1 MGKLLLSLDEI
12 DRVMRLN
19 GITSNTGLEDK
30 TGITRKTWAKARNTR
45 ELSIPI
51 MQAIYDLGGRPDRI
65 AVGVEAD
72 DQIAA

>member
-65 AVGVEAD
+65 TVGVEAD

>member
-51 MQAIYDLGGRPDRI
+51 MQAIYGLGGRPDRI

>member
-30 TGITRKTWAKARNTR
+30 TGITRKTWAKARSTR

-65 AVGVEAD
+65 TVGVEAD
-72 DQIAA
+72 DRVAA